1 MAMHVPKAP
10 GFAQMLKDGARHFSG
25 LEEAVLRN
33 ISACK
38 EFADTVRTAYGPNG
52 MNKIVIN
59 HIDKLFVTND
69 AATIIKELE
78 VEHPAAKIM
87 ILSSQM
93 QEEEIGDG
101 TNFVII
107 LAGALLQQAIPLL
120 KMGMTPI
127 DIIEGYQLAL
137 AKALD
142 VLPSLVCHEIKDV
155 KNEEDVSKAIRAS
168 IMSKQYG
175 HEDFLTKIITKACIA
190 ILPDESTFNVDNIR
204 VCKILGSGLLN
215 SESVYGMVFK
225 RHVEGSITKKH
236 KAKIAIYSCPIDNA
250 TTETKGTVLIKTADE
265 LMKFSEGEES
275 RLESQIKA
283 IKEAGVDVVVGGGK
297 FSDMALHFI
306 NKAGLMAVRLNS
318 KFDVRRLCQSTGAV
332 ALPLLTPPSKEE
344 LGYADTVYV
353 DELGDTSIVVF
364 KMEGKDSR
372 ISTIVIRG
380 STENY
385 MDDIERSVDDGVNTF
400 KGLSRDGRFLP
411 GAGAVEIELAR
422 IIRGYANEVPGLERY
437 AVARFAEAL
446 ETFPTTLAENTGLKS
461 RNVIRKL
468 HEAHKDGKGPNIGV
482 QIDLDSDE
490 LTVDSNEA
498 GIWDLFKLKE
508 WGLKFACTAA
518 TTILRVDQIIMAKRA
533 GGPAPKAPKAGDE
546 DD

>member
-1 MAMHVPKAP
+1 MD
-10 GFAQMLKDGARHFSG
+10 F
-25 LEEAVLRN
+25 
-33 ISACK
+33 
-38 EFADTVRTAYGPNG
+38 
-52 MNKIVIN
+52 
-59 HIDKLFVTND
+59 
-69 AATIIKELE
+69 
-78 VEHPAAKIM
+78 
-87 ILSSQM
+87 SSQM